1 MILQII
7 SIFQIMYEPMV
18 LTRGG
23 PDNASLSLMLLMWRY
38 AFGGSMDFGKASAVA
53 VIITLILLV
62 FTAVYFVVNRRKTE
76 WE

>member
-1 MILQII
+1 MI
-7 SIFQIMYEPMV
+7 

-38 AFGGSMDFGKASAVA
+38 AFGGGTMEFGRASAVA
-53 VIITLILLV
+53 VTIAFILLI
-62 FTAVYFVVNRRKTE
+62 FTFIYTLVNKRKVN

>member
-1 MILQII
+1 
-7 SIFQIMYEPMV
+7 MYEPMV
-18 LTRGG
+18 LTYGG

-53 VIITLILLV
+53 VVITLILLA
-62 FTAVYFVVNRRKTE
+62 FTAVYNVVNRRQSD